1 MSLSR
6 RQALVASAT
15 LVLLAAA
22 LLAPLPLQRAAAQ
35 ERRIKVSARS
45 FAYEPGTVYANVGD
59 TMVIDLESEDAVHGL
74 YVDGYGV
81 SAHAEPGRPAQ
92 LRFVA
97 SQGGAFRMRCNVA
110 CGSLH
115 PFMIG
120 KLVVGPNLPWLR
132 AVAATLVAAA
142 GAIAVFWP
150 RPGTK

>member
-1 MSLSR
+1 
-6 RQALVASAT
+6 
-15 LVLLAAA
+15 
-22 LLAPLPLQRAAAQ
+22 
-35 ERRIKVSARS
+35 
-45 FAYEPGTVYANVGD
+45 
-59 TMVIDLESEDAVHGL
+59 
-74 YVDGYGV
+74 
-81 SAHAEPGRPAQ
+81 
-92 LRFVA
+92 
-97 SQGGAFRMRCNVA
+97 MRCNVA

>member
-6 RQALVASAT
+6 GRAAAAGAT
-15 LVLLAAA
+15 LLLVAAA
-22 LLAPLPLQRAAAQ
+22 LLAPLPLRHAAAQ
-35 ERRIKVSARS
+35 ERHIRVSAHS
-45 FAYEPGTVYANVGD
+45 FAYDPGTVYANAGD
-59 TMVIDLESEDAVHGL
+59 TVVIDLESTDAVHGL

-81 SAHAEPGRPAQ
+81 SAQAEPGRPAE

-97 SQGGAFRMRCNVA
+97 DRSGAFRMRCNVA

-132 AVAATLVAAA
+132 AVAATLIVFA
-142 GAIAVFWP
+142 GAAEAFWP
-150 RPGTK
+150 RHVSA